1 MKKAIQIS
9 AIVFLG
15 VFVLL
20 SMGNP
25 VNAVTYSSGF
35 QVQNL
40 SAATANIQVKYIDQA
55 GTQVTTTTDTIP
67 RQLIEDLLSHSC
79 SFSF

>member
-25 VNAVTYSSGF
+25 VNASHLFLRFSGTELERRDRQHPN
-35 QVQNL
+35 QV
-40 SAATANIQVKYIDQA
+40 
-55 GTQVTTTTDTIP
+55 
-67 RQLIEDLLSHSC
+67 H
-79 SFSF
+79 

>member
-40 SAATANIQVKYIDQA
+40 SATTANIHSQV
-55 GTQVTTTTDTIP
+55 
-67 RQLIEDLLSHSC
+67 H
-79 SFSF
+79 